1 MKPLIYLAMNDFSGV
16 FLNPTMKWF
25 NIDFYKNFLE
35 KQILKKEYME
45 IKVLNS
51 VSTGTLCSLSH
62 YSIWVLSWYGL

>member
-1 MKPLIYLAMNDFSGV
+1 
-16 FLNPTMKWF
+16 MKWF

-35 KQILKKEYME
+35 KQILKKEHME

>member
-1 MKPLIYLAMNDFSGV
+1 MKPLIYLAMNDFS
-16 FLNPTMKWF
+16 FFFKSNNEMIQYIC
-25 NIDFYKNFLE
+25 IDFYKNFLE

-62 YSIWVLSWYGL
+62 YSI